1 LQSSSWIVDFGSG
14 EGEVRGGIGEG
25 GLGGESCGVGDGQ
38 LEEFFG
44 LGGAMEAEESFGV
57 SVEEGG
63 IGVIALGGD
72 ERGIEGIRMV
82 GIASFEVNAGQK
94 AGYGGVI
101 GIL

>member
-1 LQSSSWIVDFGSG
+1 
-14 EGEVRGGIGEG
+14 
-25 GLGGESCGVGDGQ
+25 
-38 LEEFFG
+38 
-44 LGGAMEAEESFGV
+44 V